1 MNLSGVGKNNQIS
14 SKFLVLHE
22 QKLSFTEIL
31 YVG

>member
-1 MNLSGVGKNNQIS
+1 MNLSGVGETNQIS

-22 QKLSFTEIL
+22 QILSFTEIL